1 MRNTGKNGDAARI
14 TGSLIFLPCR
24 KEIKMKIVV
33 GYDGSDAAK
42 EALLVAKKH
51 ARAFEGK
58 VYVLTSLVGGMGE
71 SSEDMEKAKRNLD
84 DARKSVEKDGIPV
97 EQHLLVR
104 GLDPGE
110 DIVLFAEDNQVDEI
124 IIGVVKKSKVQKFLF
139 GSNAQYVLLHAPC
152 MVIAV
157 K

>member
-1 MRNTGKNGDAARI
+1 
-14 TGSLIFLPCR
+14 
-24 KEIKMKIVV
+24 MKIVV

-51 ARAFEGK
+51 AKAFDGT
-58 VYVLTSLVGGMGE
+58 VYILTSLVGGMGE
-71 SSEDMEKAKRNLD
+71 SSEDMEQAKRNLD
-84 DARKSVEKDGIPV
+84 NARKSLEKDGVPV

-110 DIVLFAEDNQVDEI
+110 DIVLFAEDNHVDEI

>member
-1 MRNTGKNGDAARI
+1 
-14 TGSLIFLPCR
+14 
-24 KEIKMKIVV
+24 MKIVV

-51 ARAFEGK
+51 AKAFDGK
-58 VYVLTSLVGGMGE
+58 VYILTSLVGGMGE
-71 SSEDMEKAKRNLD
+71 SSEDMEQAKRNLD
-84 DARKSVEKDGIPV
+84 DARKSLEKDGVPV

-110 DIVLFAEDNQVDEI
+110 DIVLFAEDNEVDEI

>member
-1 MRNTGKNGDAARI
+1 
-14 TGSLIFLPCR
+14 
-24 KEIKMKIVV
+24 MKIVV

-51 ARAFEGK
+51 ARAFDGK

>member
-1 MRNTGKNGDAARI
+1 
-14 TGSLIFLPCR
+14 
-24 KEIKMKIVV
+24 MKIVV

-42 EALLVAKKH
+42 EALRVAKKH
-51 ARAFEGK
+51 AKAFDGK
-58 VYVLTSLVGGMGE
+58 IYILTSLVGGMGE

-84 DARKSVEKDGIPV
+84 DAKRSVEADGIPV

-104 GLDPGE
+104 GMDPGE

-124 IIGVVKKSKVQKFLF
+124 IIGVIKKSKVQKFLF

>member
-1 MRNTGKNGDAARI
+1 
-14 TGSLIFLPCR
+14 
-24 KEIKMKIVV
+24 MKIVV

-51 ARAFEGK
+51 AKAFEGK

>member
-1 MRNTGKNGDAARI
+1 
-14 TGSLIFLPCR
+14 
-24 KEIKMKIVV
+24 MKIVV

-51 ARAFEGK
+51 AKAFDGK
-58 VYVLTSLVGGMGE
+58 VYILTSLVGGMGE
-71 SSEDMEKAKRNLD
+71 SSEDMEQAKRNLD
-84 DARKSVEKDGIPV
+84 DARKSLEKDGVPV

-104 GLDPGE
+104 GLDPGD